1 MAHVADE
8 PQEPVVVDVL
18 AEDLEHDRMVEA
30 PETVS
35 KVTLDEPARP
45 GPGVGH
51 LPQRGVAAPA
61 GAKTVGAVGERRL
74 VLRLKEQAH
83 HFGDELVRPGRQAQR
98 A

>member
-61 GAKTVGAVGERRL
+61 GAKTVGAVGAVSYTHL
-74 VLRLKEQAH
+74 DVYK
-83 HFGDELVRPGRQAQR
+83 RQVPHPDR
-98 A
+98 